1 MNVIILKEDS
11 SFKAK
16 VAEQNHNYW
25 LDLCNLK
32 INFPNEPSSPVQ
44 KREIKRT
51 SKKQI
56 AELKVNKDKSFGK
69 VLEFIKEH
77 NLEKMPAIFE
87 NPSFLKS
94 SVLNS
99 NIKD

>member
-32 INFPNEPSSPVQ
+32 IKFPNEPSSPVQ

-51 SKKQI
+51 SKK
-56 AELKVNKDKSFGK
+56 
-69 VLEFIKEH
+69 
-77 NLEKMPAIFE
+77 
-87 NPSFLKS
+87 
-94 SVLNS
+94 
-99 NIKD
+99 